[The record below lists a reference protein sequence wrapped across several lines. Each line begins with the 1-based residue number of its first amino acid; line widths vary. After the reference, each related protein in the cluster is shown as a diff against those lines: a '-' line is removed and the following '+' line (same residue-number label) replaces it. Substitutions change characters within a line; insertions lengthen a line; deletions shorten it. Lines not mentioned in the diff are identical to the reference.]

1 MNNKNSSQDFAI
13 KKEFIN
19 LQLEVRKFMD
29 EAEFFTLNDMLKDPH
44 VVHSFEDYVNAYKE
58 LDDIKRIKKTLRKL
72 QKFKQK
78 GVDLFP
84 ALQLIEKPTYMPVKS
99 EVKPKI
105 LFKNNFNPAD
115 TPFSLKAA
123 PIERKLTNENM
134 LQIFKS
140 HFKRIALLKKIQ
152 LPKINVSR
160 NFTVS
165 TSHSHLFKKI
175 EKGAETISPKASNE
189 IKTNSSFRNGI
200 MRNQSPTDKGPSQ
213 GHQSTSTNT
222 TPKASRMGVVKAT
235 RSPYQ
240 SISSTNPHEALLTPV
255 QKDNISSQESL
266 EKNKKIND
274 IENL

>member
-29 EAEFFTLNDMLKDPH
+29 EVEFFTLNDMLKDPH
-44 VVHSFEDYVNAYKE
+44 VVHGLEDYINAYKE
-58 LDDIKRIKKTLRKL
+58 LDDIKKIKKTLRKL

-84 ALQLIEKPTYMPVKS
+84 ALQLVERPVFTPAKKETNS
-99 EVKPKI
+99 KI
-105 LFKNNFNPAD
+105 TFKNNLNPSD
-115 TPFSLKAA
+115 TPFVLKTV
-123 PIERKLTNENM
+123 PVERKLTKENM
-134 LQIFKS
+134 LQIFKC

-152 LPKINVSR
+152 LPKVNVCR

-175 EKGAETISPKASNE
+175 EKGGEAISPKSSNE

-200 MRNQSPTDKGPSQ
+200 MRNQSSVDKGLSQ
-213 GHQSTSTNT
+213 GHQSTNT
-222 TPKASRMGVVKAT
+222 TSKASQMNFVKAT

-240 SISSTNPHEALLTPV
+240 SMSSTNPHEALLTPV
-255 QKDNISSQESL
+255 QKDNTPSQESF
-266 EKNKKIND
+266 EKKKGLSD
-274 IENL
+274 TEQM